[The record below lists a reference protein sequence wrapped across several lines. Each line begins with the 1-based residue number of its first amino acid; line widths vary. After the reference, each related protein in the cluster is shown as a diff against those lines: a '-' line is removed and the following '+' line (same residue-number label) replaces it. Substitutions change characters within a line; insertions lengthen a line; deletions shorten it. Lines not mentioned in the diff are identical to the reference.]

1 MATSTGPSLR
11 RAGPATVSW
20 DEAVPTVGM
29 RARSPGLIVG
39 AMISYGVYRL
49 IHFFGIFLL
58 LTALGGAV
66 TRAMLGGARAPAG
79 GGLPATG
86 GAPATGAPVDEGAGR
101 RLRRLLGI
109 SHGVALFLILLGGFG
124 MLARLDIGMPG
135 WVIAKIGVWLVLG
148 GLLAAARRMAGR
160 ARALWFAIPVLGLV
174 AAWLAYTK
182 PF

>member
-1 MATSTGPSLR
+1 MNTCASTPR
-11 RAGPATVSW
+11 
-20 DEAVPTVGM
+20 
-29 RARSPGLIVG
+29 GLILP

-49 IHFFGIFLL
+49 LHFFGIFLL

-66 TRAMLGGARAPAG
+66 MRAMVGGARTAAAMPGEA
-79 GGLPATG
+79 A
-86 GAPATGAPVDEGAGR
+86 DEAARRVR
-101 RLRRLLGI
+101 RLIGT

-135 WVIAKIGVWLVLG
+135 WVIAKIGVWLLLG
-148 GLLAAARRMAGR
+148 GLLAAARRMGGR
-160 ARALWFAIPVLGLV
+160 ARTLWFAIPVLGLV